1 MTRSSVIRSLALLAL
16 IVYAHAG
23 QLTTTTVIYTG
34 DELAI
39 QGSTRIFGSV
49 RGNADLTVDTGS
61 SLYDATVA
69 GNVIVDR
76 GSNVNNI
83 IASGSVALIRGS
95 TAASVAQNQQVAATS
110 LHGISTLQQ
119 GAASVTSGV
128 ISPGCYDSL
137 SVNHGQTV
145 TLTAGTYSFTD
156 VYVGN
161 GANINVQA
169 TSSLAVVVTVD
180 GNFVAGHGF
189 RLNGDAARTAFLING
204 SVNVG
209 NGALLNGNFFVPNG
223 DFYVGYGSN
232 VNGGIYAKNVELT
245 NGDSVVS
252 NTYNGY
258 TSAAPAYTSASLR
271 RNMTHLNTVV
281 PVSYYYPSNG
291 AQNQK
296 FPLIVFLQ
304 GGNTAGT
311 LYSSYA
317 ALVASYGYVVAVPDY
332 FRSVGGPANYFTSIA
347 LVNSAEDDIR
357 SVGGVPADPDTVIVS
372 GHSLGGALAIAA
384 LGTTC
389 DPASVVCEGYVRRA
403 NLKGAVVFATNNRN
417 MSNPV
422 FDQFLTTN
430 ANGGFITYLQGTI
443 DGRAFPSRAQGTFDN
458 TANTDKRSLIFYS
471 GMNHYG
477 ITNTATPVGSTPD
490 PNVETGDHAEGL
502 ALLARDTHLS
512 IDGFLNGNKAAI
524 QFHLVGYR
532 DSTRYSR
539 NIQIEHP
546 CN

>member
-1 MTRSSVIRSLALLAL
+1 MTRSSVIRSLALLAM
-16 IVYAHAG
+16 IVFAHAG
-23 QLTTTTVIYTG
+23 QLTTNTVIYTG
-34 DELAI
+34 DALAI

-61 SLYDATVA
+61 SVFDATVT
-69 GNVIVDR
+69 GNVVVDR
-76 GSNVNNI
+76 GSNAGNI
-83 IASGSVALIRGS
+83 VASGTVSLLRGS
-95 TAASVAQNQQVAATS
+95 TAASVSEQSTVAATS

-119 GAASVTSGV
+119 GSTSAFSGV

-156 VYVGN
+156 VSVGN

-169 TSSLAVVVTVD
+169 SSSLAVVVTVA

-189 RLNGDAARTAFLING
+189 RMNGDSSRTAFLVDG

-209 NGALLNGNFFVPNG
+209 NGALLNANFFVPNG

-232 VNGGIYAKNVELT
+232 VNGGVYAKNVELT
-245 NGDSVVS
+245 NGDSVVG
-252 NTYNGY
+252 NTYTGY
-258 TSAAPAYTSASLR
+258 TSPAPAYTTASVR
-271 RNMTHLNTVV
+271 RNITHVTGLV
-281 PVSYYYPSNG
+281 PVSYYFPAN
-291 AQNQK
+291 AAVDQK
-296 FPLIVFLQ
+296 FPVFVFLQ

-317 ALVASYGYVVAVPDY
+317 TLVASYGYVVAVPDY

-347 LVNSAEDDIR
+347 LVNSVEDDIR
-357 SVGGVPADPDTVIVS
+357 SAGGVPADPDTVVAG

-384 LGTTC
+384 LGSTC
-389 DPASVVCEGYVRRA
+389 DPTSVVCQGYVRRDT
-403 NLKGAVVFATNNRN
+403 LKGAVVFATNNRN
-417 MSNPV
+417 MSNTV
-422 FDQFLTTN
+422 FDQFLNTN
-430 ANGGFITYLQGTI
+430 ADGRFVTYLQGAI

-458 TANTDKRSLIFYS
+458 TINTDKRSLIFYS

-477 ITNTATPVGSTPD
+477 ITNTATPVGATPD
-490 PNVETGDHAEGL
+490 PNLETGDHAEGL
-502 ALLARDTHLS
+502 ALLARDTHLY

>member
-1 MTRSSVIRSLALLAL
+1 M
-16 IVYAHAG
+16 
-23 QLTTTTVIYTG
+23 
-34 DELAI
+34 
-39 QGSTRIFGSV
+39 
-49 RGNADLTVDTGS
+49 
-61 SLYDATVA
+61 
-69 GNVIVDR
+69 
-76 GSNVNNI
+76 
-83 IASGSVALIRGS
+83 
-95 TAASVAQNQQVAATS
+95 
-110 LHGISTLQQ
+110 
-119 GAASVTSGV
+119 
-128 ISPGCYDSL
+128 
-137 SVNHGQTV
+137 
-145 TLTAGTYSFTD
+145 SFTD

-223 DFYVGYGSN
+223 DFYVG
-232 VNGGIYAKNVELT
+232 

-417 MSNPV
+417 MSN
-422 FDQFLTTN
+422 
-430 ANGGFITYLQGTI
+430 
-443 DGRAFPSRAQGTFDN
+443 
-458 TANTDKRSLIFYS
+458 
-471 GMNHYG
+471 
-477 ITNTATPVGSTPD
+477 
-490 PNVETGDHAEGL
+490 
-502 ALLARDTHLS
+502 LARCDRRS
-512 IDGFLNGNKAAI
+512 CFPFA
-524 QFHLVGYR
+524 R
-532 DSTRYSR
+532 SR
-539 NIQIEHP
+539 HFRQHRQH
-546 CN
+546 